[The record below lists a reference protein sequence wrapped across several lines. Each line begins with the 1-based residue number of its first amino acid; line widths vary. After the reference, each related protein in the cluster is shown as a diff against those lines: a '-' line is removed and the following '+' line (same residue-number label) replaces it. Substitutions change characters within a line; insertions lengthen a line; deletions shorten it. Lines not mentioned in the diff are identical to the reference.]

1 MGEISRKAL
10 LLAAAA
16 WNVVGGASA
25 LLDPAAHFAQ
35 LFTAPLTLDD
45 PIQLFFFRCVWI
57 NVIAWGLAYLIA
69 ALRPGARLAVLAAG
83 GLGKFTYFLAC
94 LSLFDAGLGKV
105 ALQAAAMADLAVRS
119 ALRRG
124 ADPIQ
129 DSSRDRNPNERM
141 TMNAS
146 TIDSRTAPYGALLL
160 RVSSA

>member
-1 MGEISRKAL
+1 MGETSRKGL

-35 LFTAPLTLDD
+35 LFTGTLSLDD

-69 ALRPGARLAVLAAG
+69 ALRPDTRLAVIAAG

-94 LSLFDAGLGKV
+94 VSLFDAGLGKA
-105 ALQAAAMADLAVRS
+105 ALLAAALADLFFA
-119 ALRRG
+119 ALF
-124 ADPIQ
+124 AAALIQ
-129 DSSRDRNPNERM
+129 PR
-141 TMNAS
+141 
-146 TIDSRTAPYGALLL
+146 ALLTP
-160 RVSSA
+160 ANQTKG